1 MAPQFTNVPDMSLWS
16 QSIGGLIIN
25 FGGLEFQTL
34 RWLQV
39 LGGES
44 AAVKARGQKLSQ
56 RIDAVLT
63 LLAASSVSTEKQVE
77 AVALWQEVKELS
89 KIRNRIAHN
98 PLCLG
103 RDPKTNE
110 ANFSVIDLKK
120 MTPSGENSLEPLFY
134 KQIAEVALRARDI
147 NRSLSELVEATQNHA
162 SLGTP
167 T

>member
-1 MAPQFTNVPDMSLWS
+1 MAPHFTTVPDMSLWS

-25 FGGLEFQTL
+25 FGVLEFQTL

-39 LGGES
+39 LGGETS
-44 AAVKARGQKLSQ
+44 ATKARGQKLSQ
-56 RIDAVLT
+56 RIDEALA
-63 LLAASSVSTEKQVE
+63 LLATSTVPSEKQAE
-77 AVALWQEVKELS
+77 AIALWQEVKELS

-103 RDPKTNE
+103 RDPNTNE

-134 KQIAEVALRARDI
+134 KQIAEIALRARDI
-147 NRSLSELVEATQNHA
+147 NLALSQIVEGTQSHA
-162 SLGTP
+162 
-167 T
+167 

>member
-1 MAPQFTNVPDMSLWS
+1 MAPQFTNVPDMLLWS

-25 FGGLEFQTL
+25 FGGVEFQTL

-44 AAVKARGQKLSQ
+44 ATTKARHQKLSK
-56 RIDAVLT
+56 RIDAVLA
-63 LLAASSVSTEKQVE
+63 LLATSNISSEKQFE
-77 AVALWQEVKELS
+77 AVSLWQEVKELS

-103 RDPKTNE
+103 RDPDTCE
-110 ANFSVIDLKK
+110 TSFSVIDLKK
-120 MTPSGENSLEPLFY
+120 MTPSGENPLEPLFY

-147 NRSLSELVEATQNHA
+147 NCSLSQIVEATQNHA
-162 SLGTP
+162 
-167 T
+167 

>member
-39 LGGES
+39 LGGEAS
-44 AAVKARGQKLSQ
+44 AMKARGQKLSQ
-56 RIDAVLT
+56 RIDAALA
-63 LLAASSVSTEKQVE
+63 LLSTTNVSSEKQAE

-103 RDPKTNE
+103 RDPNTYE

-147 NRSLSELVEATQNHA
+147 NRALSKIIEATQNHA
-162 SLGTP
+162 
-167 T
+167 